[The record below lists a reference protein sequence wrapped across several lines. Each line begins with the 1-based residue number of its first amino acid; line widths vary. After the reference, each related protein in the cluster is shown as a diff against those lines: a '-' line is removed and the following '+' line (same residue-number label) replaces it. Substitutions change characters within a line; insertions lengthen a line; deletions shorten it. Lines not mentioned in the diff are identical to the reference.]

1 MWIRGEVLLY
11 RGCYHLHYL
20 SSGLSIIFKKSSES
34 NQFIPIQ
41 VQTLGTSLRDSQH
54 VISRDNLTQY
64 APGIDRPAALICRY
78 AEVRTKEFIA
88 KNGRDARMPSK
99 RYSLF
104 CILCKDTEL
113 EIASCCSSIGV
124 SRRRLA
130 RELVRYA
137 IRCRVSL
144 SRGNAKH
151 ATASSPARSVGSGR
165 WRRVDM
171 VSFVSPWC

>member
-41 VQTLGTSLRDSQH
+41 LQTLGTSLRDSQH

-64 APGIDRPAALICRY
+64 APGIDPPAALICRY

-104 CILCKDTEL
+104 CILHSAK
-113 EIASCCSSIGV
+113 IQN
-124 SRRRLA
+124 SRLHHVA
-130 RELVRYA
+130 A
-137 IRCRVSL
+137 Q
-144 SRGNAKH
+144 
-151 ATASSPARSVGSGR
+151 
-165 WRRVDM
+165 
-171 VSFVSPWC
+171 